1 MTLPATQTLPIAKR
15 TIAWREAGQGP
26 ALVLLHGIGG
36 ASASWEYQFTHF
48 AEHYRVIV
56 WDMPGYGASQA
67 LKGAAPTVDDYL
79 AVLVALLD
87 ALGGLPLAIELTS
100 SFLNQRK
107 DLDPLRLLA
116 EMRKAGEMET
126 LRVFASRYGDELPSK
141 HELDV
146 NAAERHISIF
156 GGKLTDCL
164 NVGED
169 VCQQVEQLGVS
180 LANSQPRWYGE
191 PPEVVRDEFLAQARG
206 LKLDK
211 LAVSYASEPLS
222 QRLWRR
228 YGTDALAMLEEIR
241 EDPHMGE
248 VLIED
253 SEYLRVEI
261 AHAARRE
268 LIVRLEDFL
277 RRRSKIALLVP
288 FEQLRQSQG
297 LREACRVLFDSEAD
311 ARWDEYFQKNSSET

>member
-1 MTLPATQTLPIAKR
+1 M
-15 TIAWREAGQGP
+15 
-26 ALVLLHGIGG
+26 
-36 ASASWEYQFTHF
+36 
-48 AEHYRVIV
+48 
-56 WDMPGYGASQA
+56 
-67 LKGAAPTVDDYL
+67 
-79 AVLVALLD
+79 
-87 ALGGLPLAIELTS
+87 
-100 SFLNQRK
+100 
-107 DLDPLRLLA
+107 
-116 EMRKAGEMET
+116 
-126 LRVFASRYGDELPSK
+126 
-141 HELDV
+141 
-146 NAAERHISIF
+146 
-156 GGKLTDCL
+156 
-164 NVGED
+164 
-169 VCQQVEQLGVS
+169 
-180 LANSQPRWYGE
+180 
-191 PPEVVRDEFLAQARG
+191 VRDEFMAQARG
-206 LKLDK
+206 MKLDK

-311 ARWDEYFQKNSSET
+311 ARWEEYFRKEPVRFCPAGRVSKGASSAETISG